1 MLEEDINRIIEK
13 IENISMYKGSNF
25 LITGA
30 TGFLGSLITRTL
42 ILLNKKYN
50 LNLKI
55 IFYVRNK
62 EKLESLFNKELKSVN
77 YEIIMG
83 NLNSKI
89 DYKNDVDYI
98 FHCANTTNSLEMVQ
112 RPVETLSSIFEGTK
126 YILELAKEKNIKSM
140 IYLSSMEVYGQVM
153 TDSLIT
159 EKELGFI
166 DILSSRS
173 SYSEGKRVAECL
185 CKSYSLEYG
194 IPVKIARL
202 AQIFG
207 PGISKDDNRVFAQ
220 FAKSFLKKEDIVLHT
235 TGESRG
241 NYCYTVDC
249 IVALFLLLNKGING
263 EAYNI
268 VNEETNISI
277 KDMAYLVAN
286 EIFPYKVNVKIEI
299 PKENKG
305 YAPITKLRL
314 SSKKLRELNWQ
325 PETNLKEM
333 YFRLMKYLEK

>member
-62 EKLESLFNKELKSVN
+62 EKLESLFKEELEDMD
-77 YEIIMG
+77 YEVIVG
-83 NLNSKI
+83 NLDSEIKYENGI
-89 DYKNDVDYI
+89 DYI
-98 FHCANTTNSLEMVQ
+98 FHCANTTNSLEMIQ
-112 RPVETLSSIFEGTK
+112 KPTETFSSIIDGTK
-126 YILELAKEKNIKSM
+126 HILELAKVKNIKSM
-140 IYLSSMEVYGQVM
+140 IYLSSMEVYGQVT
-153 TDSLIT
+153 TDLPMT

-166 DILSSRS
+166 DILNPRS
-173 SYSEGKRVAECL
+173 SYSEGKRAAECL
-185 CKSYSLEYG
+185 CKSYSVEYNV
-194 IPVKIARL
+194 PVKIARL

-220 FAKSFLKKEDIVLHT
+220 FIKSILKGEDIVLHT
-235 TGESRG
+235 TGESKG

-249 IVALFLLLNKGING
+249 IRALFLLLNKGVKG
-263 EAYNI
+263 EAYNV

-286 EIFPYKVNVKIEI
+286 EISPYKVNVRIEI

-305 YAPITKLRL
+305 YAPVTKLRL
-314 SSKKLRELNWQ
+314 SGEKLRKLSWQ
-325 PETNLKEM
+325 PETSLKEM
-333 YFRLMKYLEK
+333 YFRLFEFLKN